1 VEQPIKTKDPLHVPN
16 GPIIRSKVKA
26 LKKALNELVVQVSTN
41 TELEDPVE
49 HQEKALIHLI
59 YVEKGLNPSL
69 FGL

>member
-1 VEQPIKTKDPLHVPN
+1 
-16 GPIIRSKVKA
+16 VKA
-26 LKKALNELVVQVSTN
+26 LKEALNELVVQVLTN

-59 YVEKGLNPSL
+59 HVEKGPNPSL